1 LLFGA
6 ALAFC
11 GGAQGV
17 FILGNQR
24 SSMKKTTSA
33 KTTAKSPAPATAA
46 KTIAPAPAL
55 KFTGVPRLKASQSAT
70 AKGGNDDLVIV
81 APPPAAT
88 VITAQIDVG
97 FGNTLF
103 IRGDGPG
110 LTWIKGVPLGCTAV
124 DRWTIS
130 LLVTN
135 RPVVFKFLINDK
147 TWSAGDDYVA
157 QPGGTIAVTPVF

>member
-1 LLFGA
+1 
-6 ALAFC
+6 
-11 GGAQGV
+11 
-17 FILGNQR
+17 
-24 SSMKKTTSA
+24 MKKTTTA

-46 KTIAPAPAL
+46 KASPPAPAP
-55 KFTGVPRLKASQSAT
+55 KFTGVPRLKASQPAA
-70 AKGGNDDLVIV
+70 AKGSSDDLVIV
-81 APPPAAT
+81 AAPPAAT
-88 VITAQIDVG
+88 VITAQLDVG

-110 LTWIKGVPLGCTAV
+110 LTWTKGVPLGCTSV

-135 RPVVFKFLINDK
+135 RPVVFKLLINDK

-157 QPGGTIAVTPVF
+157 QPGSTTAITPVF